1 MISEMFR
8 PLSLSY
14 RRTYPSKNPARAA
27 SPFLGTTPLSEFHLF
42 QTDQRQ
48 DLNLRTQSLVEQS
61 ESQEE
66 KQHEILSEMRSSGS
80 SILVWSMSHDA
91 RLRDI
96 QSLCSKLSDR
106 MDTVLSRL
114 SSRSSRASSQVG
126 EIGDLIPRVLET
138 HW

>member
-1 MISEMFR
+1 MLQIF
-8 PLSLSY
+8 
-14 RRTYPSKNPARAA
+14 
-27 SPFLGTTPLSEFHLF
+27 FLLTTPLSEFHLF
-42 QTDQRQ
+42 QTDQLQ

-66 KQHEILSEMRSSGS
+66 KQHEVLSEMRSLGS
-80 SILVWSMSHDA
+80 SILAWSMSYDA
-91 RLRDI
+91 RLHDI

-126 EIGDLIPRVLET
+126 EIGDLIPRVLEM